1 MDKQEFRE
9 QLQRLHGQLQQLES
23 VDESEQQLLQQLTS
37 DIQLLLD
44 HKEDYERHHYDSLG
58 KRLRETIEKFEA
70 SHPSVTLLMG
80 QFADAL
86 AKIGI

>member
-9 QLQRLHGQLQQLES
+9 QLERLHSQLQHLGS
-23 VDESEQQLLQQLTS
+23 ADESEQLLLHQLKT
-37 DIQLLLD
+37 DIQSLLD
-44 HKEDYERHHYDSLG
+44 QKEDYEKRHYDSLS
-58 KRLRETIEKFEA
+58 KRLREAIEKFEA
-70 SHPSVTLLMG
+70 SHPNVSLLMG